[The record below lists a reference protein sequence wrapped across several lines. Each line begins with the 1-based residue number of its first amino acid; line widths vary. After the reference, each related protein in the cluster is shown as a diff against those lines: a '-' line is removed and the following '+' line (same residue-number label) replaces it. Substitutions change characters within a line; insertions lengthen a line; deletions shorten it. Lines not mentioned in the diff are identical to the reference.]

1 MTKSESNLLDDPK
14 GTVLYDETCPLCRSL
29 AELLGRRAQG
39 ALLFRSWQSYWSSRP
54 LEDAGDELSADAP
67 VPEAP
72 DQIYLVM
79 GRDIYGGID
88 AWQRMLGLHPDFA
101 GLNWLAAQL
110 GLARPLA
117 RVTEGTA
124 TFLRR
129 FCSRCPR

>member
-1 MTKSESNLLDDPK
+1 MTKSESILFDDPK

-29 AELLGRRAQG
+29 AELVGRRAQG
-39 ALLFRSWQSYWSSRP
+39 VLVFRSWQSYWISRP
-54 LEDAGDELSADAP
+54 EEERDDGYAGDAS

-79 GRDIYGGID
+79 GQEIYGGID
-88 AWQRMLGLHPDFA
+88 AWQKMLSLHPDFS

>member
-1 MTKSESNLLDDPK
+1 MTKSESISSDDPK
-14 GTVLYDETCPLCRSL
+14 GTVLYDETCPLCRYL
-29 AELLGRRAQG
+29 AELLRRRAQG
-39 ALLFRSWQSYWSSRP
+39 VLLFRSWQSYWSSRP
-54 LEDAGDELSADAP
+54 LEDGETRLLYDAT
-67 VPEAP
+67 VPAAP
-72 DQIYLVM
+72 DQIYLLM
-79 GRDIYGGID
+79 GKNIYGGVD

-110 GLARPLA
+110 GLTRPLA

>member
-1 MTKSESNLLDDPK
+1 MTKSKTILFDDPK
-14 GTVLYDETCPLCRSL
+14 GMVLYDETCPLCRYL

-39 ALLFRSWQSYWSSRP
+39 VLLFRSWQNYWSSRP
-54 LEDAGDELSADAP
+54 LEDGGDEFLGDAT

-79 GRDIYGGID
+79 GKDIYGGID
-88 AWQRMLGLHPDFA
+88 AWQRMLSLHPDFS

-110 GLARPLA
+110 GLTRPLA